1 MSAWRPLADPRV
13 VVPGRCNLWP
23 TSFHFHTVLSKSC
36 DIKVNTPILG
46 VGAPRPG
53 NPRSATGE
61 EKLLETTGNG
71 SFVLR
76 EREHESKSDD
86 SQIKNL
92 VGYLLVTR
100 EGTVLV

>member
-1 MSAWRPLADPRV
+1 M
-13 VVPGRCNLWP
+13 
-23 TSFHFHTVLSKSC
+23 
-36 DIKVNTPILG
+36 KVNTPILG
-46 VGAPRPG
+46 VDAPHMG
-53 NPRSATGE
+53 NPGCATGD

-86 SQIKNL
+86 SQIKNS

-100 EGTVLV
+100 EGTVLG